1 MQISVV
7 EFSFSYDKHSW
18 VFSEAS
24 VEFIKTIFIRTRL
37 AASIMSN
44 DDIMFEAHGANSLPF
59 SCGECVRGCFV
70 SVPNLGK
77 SKAERVKLRN

>member
-7 EFSFSYDKHSW
+7 EFSFSYDKHSS

-37 AASIMSN
+37 KHRWPRQS
-44 DDIMFEAHGANSLPF
+44 
-59 SCGECVRGCFV
+59 
-70 SVPNLGK
+70 
-77 SKAERVKLRN
+77 